1 MPSIPLVYTESYQHQ
16 LQIENKNKIEN
27 ENETVLQH
35 FHHKQDDDK
44 PTSFKMSSE
53 KVKKYPSTLTNRIIS
68 KAASFPNS
76 KYLSKSQSE
85 LPTPNLT
92 ESRITK
98 FRPILQFVNKSQT
111 LTSGLDS
118 NSQLESHVKTIK
130 SDSSFR
136 PDLKFKSGN
145 EIDDLTQHRIV
156 SFRSPI
162 GTDEEKSG
170 PTLNGTE
177 PDQVCFQ
184 LKNFL
189 FSLHLIKTVLPNTVL

>member
-1 MPSIPLVYTESYQHQ
+1 
-16 LQIENKNKIEN
+16 
-27 ENETVLQH
+27 
-35 FHHKQDDDK
+35 
-44 PTSFKMSSE
+44 MSSE
-53 KVKKYPSTLTNRIIS
+53 KVKKYPSTLSNRIIS
-68 KAASFPNS
+68 KAASFPKS
-76 KYLSKSQSE
+76 EYLSKSQSE

-92 ESRITK
+92 ENRITK
-98 FRPILQFVNKSQT
+98 FRPIFQFVNKSQT
-111 LTSGLDS
+111 LNSDLDS

-170 PTLNGTE
+170 STLNGTE
-177 PDQVCFQ
+177 SDQVGFQ
-184 LKNFL
+184 LKQIFL
-189 FSLHLIKTVLPNTVL
+189 T

>member
-1 MPSIPLVYTESYQHQ
+1 VPSIPLVYTESYQHQ
-16 LQIENKNKIEN
+16 LQFENKNKIEN

-44 PTSFKMSSE
+44 PTNFKMSSE
-53 KVKKYPSTLTNRIIS
+53 KVKKSTPSTLSNRIIS

-118 NSQLESHVKTIK
+118 NSQLESHVKIIK

-136 PDLKFKSGN
+136 PDLKLKSGN

-162 GTDEEKSG
+162 GTDEENSG
-170 PTLNGTE
+170 STLNGTE

-184 LKNFL
+184 LKTFFYFN
-189 FSLHLIKTVLPNTVL
+189 